1 MSEVLEK
8 NIEQK
13 LEEGMSSKNAL
24 LQEKTS
30 IDEGDSI
37 EKQKKEE
44 LIHALEKGFSYLKK
58 QIDTKTP
65 DMWYELRDGDFED
78 LNTLLT
84 SDTKYIFTSMDGK
97 QVEMGF
103 KEMMD
108 WLSMAHSRSL
118 MALGNGTRSPEKYLE
133 MTGKLIVFNI
143 EKVEVDATGKITKI
157 FEAAQ

>member
-65 DMWYELRDGDFED
+65 DM
-78 LNTLLT
+78 
-84 SDTKYIFTSMDGK
+84 
-97 QVEMGF
+97 
-103 KEMMD
+103 
-108 WLSMAHSRSL
+108 
-118 MALGNGTRSPEKYLE
+118 
-133 MTGKLIVFNI
+133 
-143 EKVEVDATGKITKI
+143 
-157 FEAAQ
+157 